1 MEGIG
6 HLWFEPDER
15 LRGLEA
21 MFEGFSTALNSFVEK
36 GENCRN
42 YYADFYFDETELI
55 YGVVLLSLQNYIN
68 KSCVDFLEIDLL
80 KCDKTSQLYGKCS
93 KIVCGDITQIQL
105 IISLANY
112 FKHRDE
118 NNKLHKQTEECFR
131 KVDILRFSSKGDE
144 RYEDSLITEGL
155 LLLIDDIRDIRGL
168 LEIVKNW
175 KKDLLELCH
184 ELKRQSIAL

>member
-1 MEGIG
+1 MDGIG

-21 MFEGFSTALNSFVEK
+21 MFKAFSNALNTFVEK
-36 GENCRN
+36 GEECSS
-42 YYADFYFDETELI
+42 YYTDFYFDETELI

-68 KSCVDFLEIDLL
+68 KSCVDFLEIEIL
-80 KCDKTSQLYGKCS
+80 KCDKTSQLYAKCS
-93 KIVCGDITQIQL
+93 EIVCGDITQIQL

-118 NNKLHKQTEECFR
+118 NNKLHKQTEECFK

-144 RYEDSLITEGL
+144 RYEDTLITEGL
-155 LLLIDDIRDIRGL
+155 LILIEDIRDIQGL
-168 LEIVKNW
+168 LEIVKTWRKNLI
-175 KKDLLELCH
+175 KLCH
-184 ELKRQSIAL
+184 ELKRQSLEL